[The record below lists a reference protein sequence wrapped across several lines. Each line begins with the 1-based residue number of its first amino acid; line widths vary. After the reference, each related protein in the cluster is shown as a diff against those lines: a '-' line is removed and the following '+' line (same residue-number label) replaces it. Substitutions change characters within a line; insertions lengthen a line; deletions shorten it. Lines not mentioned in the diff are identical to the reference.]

1 MLDIYFLLFLFL
13 KKVSKMHAQPISL
26 STVLSLKS
34 YCQSIELIEKNG
46 RERIDARYLFSF
58 LFLKKVS
65 KMHAI
70 SLFTVSSLKSHC
82 QSIELIKKNGRKR
95 IEIRYL
101 FSFSFFEKSVK
112 DARATGYT
120 FIVGT
125 TRVATLTL

>member
-1 MLDIYFLLFLFL
+1 MEERESMFDIFFSFPFFEKSVKDARATDFTFYVFI
-13 KKVSKMHAQPISL
+13 VEISL
-26 STVLSLKS
+26 
-34 YCQSIELIEKNG
+34 
-46 RERIDARYLFSF
+46 
-58 LFLKKVS
+58 
-65 KMHAI
+65 
-70 SLFTVSSLKSHC
+70 
-82 QSIELIKKNGRKR
+82 SIELIKKNGRER